1 MTNKTNLPYI
11 DMVIKGSY
19 EDFTD
24 FYDVN
29 KKPIYENI
37 VEIFKGFKTTK
48 KRILT
53 LYIQAKIQGLEWDTE
68 FKFNRRETVVLMR
81 DVLPFFESIEDYEK
95 CIEIKNLYELLTNKK
110 ETHIIDKV
118 S

>member
-1 MTNKTNLPYI
+1 MINKLNAPYI
-11 DMVIKGSY
+11 DMVIEGSY

-37 VEIFKGFKTTK
+37 IEVFKGFKNTK
-48 KRILT
+48 KRNLT
-53 LYIQAKIQGLEWDTE
+53 LFIQAKIQGLEWDTE
-68 FKFNRRETVVLMR
+68 FKFSKNETIVLMR
-81 DVLPFFESIEDYEK
+81 DVLPFFEETEDYEK
-95 CIEIKNLYELLTNKK
+95 CIEIKNLYELLTYKK
-110 ETHIIDKV
+110 KQCIIDVV